1 MQGFERADRQLLDA
15 EMLAGHLVP
24 AGSMFAFLAAH
35 RAEVFPDAD
44 YADLF
49 APPGVGRPSL
59 PATQMAA
66 IMTLQTLCDCSD
78 RETAEAVRFDV
89 RWKVACGLA
98 IDEEGFH
105 PSSLVYWRQ
114 RLAKSQRPHRVND
127 AVKKVVE
134 QTGILKGRRRRAVDS
149 TILADAVA
157 TQDTVTQLVAAVRR
171 MAREVPGAAE
181 QIAAVCTGHDYSRPG
196 KPKIDWDDPAA
207 KDALV
212 SALVGDANALVEA
225 FSGVKLDEQAASAVA
240 LLALVAGQDV
250 EPAEGSDG
258 TDGRWR
264 IARKVA
270 EDRVISTV
278 DPDARHT
285 RKSPEARRD
294 GYRAHV
300 AADPETGIITD
311 EKLTRAAGTENS
323 DPAVAEEFLAAEAG
337 QQDSGPAPAES
348 PAEGGQPAP
357 GAASDGGGSGG
368 SVAGAGDEPG
378 GELAWYGDSAYG
390 TGDLRGAIADAGHTA
405 VIKPKPLQAPVEG
418 GFTVDDFTVSEQAG
432 TVTCPAGRTVTLSR
446 TRIATFGV
454 ACRDCPLRSRCTTC
468 KTGRKLVLHER
479 DDLLRAARA
488 HWAADP
494 GLRQD
499 YMTHRPNVERA
510 VAQVAT
516 FRGRRLKLRYRGVAT
531 NHAWLKRRTAALNL
545 RNLLGKGLT
554 RRNGAWVLA
563 T

>member
-59 PATQMAA
+59 PATRMAA
-66 IMTLQTLCDCSD
+66 ILALQALHDYSD
-78 RETAEAVRFDV
+78 REAAEAVRFDV
-89 RWKVACGLA
+89 RWKVAIGA
-98 IDEEGFH
+98 AVDEPGFD
-105 PSSLVYWRQ
+105 PSSLVYWRN
-114 RLAKSQRPHRVND
+114 RIARSQRPHRVND
-127 AVKKVVE
+127 AVRKVIAG
-134 QTGILKGRRRRAVDS
+134 TGILKGRRRRVVDS

-157 TQDTVTQLVAAVRR
+157 TQDTVTQLVSAVRR
-171 MAREVPGAAE
+171 VAREVPGAAE
-181 QIAAVCTGHDYSRPG
+181 QIAGACTGHDYSQPG
-196 KPKIDWDDPAA
+196 KPQIDWDDPAA

-212 SALVGDANALVEA
+212 SALVSDANTVVAA
-225 FSGVKLDEQAASAVA
+225 FAGAELDEPAASALA

-264 IARKVA
+264 IARRVA
-270 EDRVISTV
+270 EDRTVSTV
-278 DPDARHT
+278 DPEARHT

-294 GYRAHV
+294 GYRAHL

-311 EKLTRAAGTENS
+311 EKLTKAAGQENS

-337 QQDSGPAPAES
+337 TPDT
-348 PAEGGQPAP
+348 AP
-357 GAASDGGGSGG
+357 GGTASADDGQRPGGAGEPGDNPAASDDLS
-368 SVAGAGDEPG
+368 
-378 GELAWYGDSAYG
+378 WYGDSAYG
-390 TGDLRGAIADAGHTA
+390 TGDLRDAIEQAGHQA
-405 VIKPKPLQAPVEG
+405 VIKPKPVRPAVEG
-418 GFTVDDFTVSEQAG
+418 GFTVDDFTVDEGQG
-432 TVTCPAGRTVTLSR
+432 TVTCPAGHTVTLSR
-446 TRIATFGV
+446 TRVATFGV
-454 ACRDCPLRSRCTTC
+454 LCRDCPLREQCTTC

-479 DDLLRAARA
+479 DDLLRQARA
-488 HWAADP
+488 DWAAT
-494 GLRQD
+494 GLRKD
-499 YMTHRPNVERA
+499 YMTHRPHVERA

-516 FRGRRLKLRYRGVAT
+516 WRGRRLKLRYRGVAK

-545 RNLLGKGLT
+545 RNLINRGLA
-554 RRNGAWVLA
+554 RQGGAWVLA

>member
-1 MQGFERADRQLLDA
+1 MAPGDNRVMQGFEPEDRKPLDA
-15 EMLAGHLVP
+15 AAVAGHLV
-24 AGSMFAFLAAH
+24 AENSMFAFLAAH
-35 RAEVFPDAD
+35 RAEVFCDAD

-49 APPGVGRPSL
+49 APPGLGRPSI

-66 IMTLQTLCDCSD
+66 VLTLQVLHDYSD

-89 RWKVACGLA
+89 RWKVAIGTALDDA
-98 IDEEGFH
+98 GFD
-105 PSSLVYWRQ
+105 SSTLVYWRN
-114 RLAKSQRPHRVND
+114 RIARSQRPHRVND
-127 AVKKVVE
+127 AVRKVVE
-134 QTGILKGRRRRAVDS
+134 QTGILRGRRRRAVDS

-157 TQDTVTQLVAAVRR
+157 TQDTVTQLVSAIRR
-171 MAREVPGAAE
+171 VAREVPGAEE
-181 QIAAVCTGHDYSRPG
+181 QVAAVCTGHDYSGPG
-196 KPKIDWDDPAA
+196 KPKVDWDDPAA

-212 SALVGDANALVEA
+212 PALVNDANALVEA
-225 FSGVKLDEQAASAVA
+225 LRPEDPGQPEAPAVA

-270 EDRVISTV
+270 EDRVVSTV

-294 GYRAHV
+294 GYRAHL

-311 EKLTRAAGTENS
+311 EKLTKAAGQENS

-337 QQDSGPAPAES
+337 AGPAAGEPPA
-348 PAEGGQPAP
+348 A
-357 GAASDGGGSGG
+357 GGGAGG
-368 SVAGAGDEPG
+368 DCGGDP
-378 GELAWYGDSAYG
+378 LAWYGDSAYG
-390 TGDLRGAIADAGHTA
+390 TGDLRGAISDAGDQA
-405 VIKPKPLQAPVEG
+405 VIKPKPLRPPVEG
-418 GFTVDDFTVSEQAG
+418 GFTVDDFTVDEQAG
-432 TVTCPAGRTVTLSR
+432 TVTCPAGHTARLSR

-454 ACRDCPLRSRCTTC
+454 RCRDCPLRSRCTTSAA
-468 KTGRKLVLHER
+468 GRKLVLHER

-488 HWAADP
+488 DWAAGA
-494 GLRQD
+494 GLRKD
-499 YMTHRPNVERA
+499 YMAHRPNVERA

-516 FRGRRLKLRYRGVAT
+516 FRGRRLKLRYRGAT
-531 NHAWLKRRTAALNL
+531 KNHAWLKRRTAALNL
-545 RNLLGKGLT
+545 RTLIRRGLT
-554 RRNGAWVLA
+554 WHGGAWVLA